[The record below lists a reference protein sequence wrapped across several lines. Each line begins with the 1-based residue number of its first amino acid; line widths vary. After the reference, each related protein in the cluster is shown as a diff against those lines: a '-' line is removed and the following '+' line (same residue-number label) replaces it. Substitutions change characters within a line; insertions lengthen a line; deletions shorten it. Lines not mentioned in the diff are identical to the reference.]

1 MTDHVYA
8 FSSRDNVGALYRKE
22 VKAYFNSPAA
32 YVVMAV
38 FLLIA
43 GWFFSSDLFLVGQ
56 ASLRT
61 FFEVGRL
68 ILIFFV
74 PAITMRLLAEEQ
86 ASGSLEL
93 LVTYPVTDAEIVL
106 AKWLSAMTLLA
117 VTLLFT
123 LVYYLTVVIL
133 GNPDEGAVAG
143 GYLGLLLL
151 GSAASAVGLLASSLT
166 RNQVVAFVLAWALLF
181 ALFMLNNVLVFL
193 PSWVAGF
200 MEYLSFGYHLDNLSR
215 GVLDSRDVLYF
226 VSLTVIALAWAADR
240 LADRTS

>member
-1 MTDHVYA
+1 MTDQVYT

-56 ASLRT
+56 AGLRT

-68 ILIFFV
+68 VLIFFV

-93 LVTYPVTDAEIVL
+93 LVTYPVTDAEIVVS
-106 AKWLSAMTLLA
+106 KWLSAMTLL
-117 VTLLFT
+117 VITLLFT
-123 LVYYLTVVIL
+123 LVYYFTVVAL
-133 GNPDEGAVAG
+133 GNPDEGAVLG

-151 GSAASAVGLLASSLT
+151 GAAASAVGLLASSLT
-166 RNQVVAFVLAWALLF
+166 RNQLVAFVLAWAVLF
-181 ALFMLNNVLVFL
+181 ALYMLNNLLVFL
-193 PSWVAGF
+193 PPGLAGIL
-200 MEYLSFGYHLDNLSR
+200 EYLSFGFHLDNLSR
-215 GVLDSRDVLYF
+215 GVLDSRNLLYF
-226 VSLTVIALAWAADR
+226 ASLTFIALAWAADR

>member
-1 MTDHVYA
+1 MTEQVYA
-8 FSSRDNVGALYRKE
+8 FSSRSNVWALYRKE

-32 YVVMAV
+32 YVVMAF
-38 FLLIA
+38 FLLIS

-56 ASLRT
+56 AGLRT
-61 FFEVGRL
+61 FFEVARL
-68 ILIFFV
+68 ILVFFV

-93 LVTYPVTDAEIVL
+93 LVTYPVTDAEIVV

-123 LVYYLTVVIL
+123 LVYYFTVAAL
-133 GNPDEGAVAG
+133 GNPDEGAVLG

-151 GSAASAVGLLASSLT
+151 GSAASAVGLLASSST
-166 RNQVVAFVLAWALLF
+166 RNQLVAFVVAFSVLF
-181 ALFMLNNVLVFL
+181 ALFMVNNLLIFL
-193 PSWVAGF
+193 PPWIAGIL
-200 MEYLSFGYHLDNLSR
+200 EYLSFGYHLDNLSR
-215 GVLDSRDVLYF
+215 GVLDSRNVLYF